1 MIPPD
6 TSLGLLERLR
16 QEHFDQEAWEDF
28 VERYGTVL
36 IDWAR
41 RWGAK
46 GSDSHDLAQEV
57 LLNLVRQ
64 MRDFRYDPSQSFRGW
79 LKTVAYR
86 TLIRQRLKS
95 VRHAAPGGSRNTALI
110 DSVEAREDL
119 QQLLQ
124 RQAERELFD
133 LASQR
138 VRRRVSPHTWEA
150 FQLQAILGLSGEEV
164 ASRLDISLSSVYVA
178 RYNVQKMLREE
189 VASLGAD

>member
-6 TSLGLLERLR
+6 TSFGLLERLR
-16 QEHFDQEAWEDF
+16 QEQFDQEAWEDF
-28 VERYGTVL
+28 VERYGRVL

-57 LLNLVRQ
+57 LLGLVRQ
-64 MRDFRYDPSQSFRGW
+64 MRDFHYDPGQSFRGW

-119 QQLLQ
+119 RQLLQ
-124 RQAERELFD
+124 RQAEQELFE
-133 LASQR
+133 LAAQR
-138 VRRRVSPHTWEA
+138 VRRRVSPHIWEA
-150 FQLQAILGLSGEEV
+150 FRLQAILGLSGEEV
-164 ASRLDISLSSVYVA
+164 ASRLNISLSSVYVA

-189 VASLGAD
+189 VAALGAD